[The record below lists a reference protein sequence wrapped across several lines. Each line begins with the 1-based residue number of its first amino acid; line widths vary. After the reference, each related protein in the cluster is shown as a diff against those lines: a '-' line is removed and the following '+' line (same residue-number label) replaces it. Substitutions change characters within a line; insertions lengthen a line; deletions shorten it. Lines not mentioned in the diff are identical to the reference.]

1 MRKFQLILAYYTL
14 FASGGLF
21 LWSIFLAPK
30 PVGFLIAV
38 ATKVGSNFQYEV
50 PEQQCLDY
58 YRGTPGMEQ
67 GIKNRL
73 EKVNPDTREHVHINL

>member
-1 MRKFQLILAYYTL
+1 
-14 FASGGLF
+14 
-21 LWSIFLAPK
+21 
-30 PVGFLIAV
+30 V

-73 EKVNPDTREHVHINL
+73 EKVNPGTREHVHINL